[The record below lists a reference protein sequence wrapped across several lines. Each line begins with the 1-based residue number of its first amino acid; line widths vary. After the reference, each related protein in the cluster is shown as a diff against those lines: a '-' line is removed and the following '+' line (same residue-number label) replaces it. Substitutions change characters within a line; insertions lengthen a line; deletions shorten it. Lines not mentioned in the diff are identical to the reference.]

1 MIDDPYKVLGLER
14 GASDEEVKK
23 AYRRLAKKY
32 HPDANPGDEAAAR
45 KMQEI
50 NAAYEQIKNPPQADS
65 SGYGGGYSGGYS
77 GGYGGGYSRQSAGSS
92 RFADIRRLIN
102 GGRISEAEELLDGV
116 PSSQRDGEW
125 SFLKG
130 YICYSR
136 GWLDQAVSY
145 FQTACQQDPGNQEY
159 RNALNQLM
167 WQQQTGF
174 PRGGYQTMGGAGC
187 SMCDLCATLWCADCL
202 CSFCH

>member
-1 MIDDPYKVLGLER
+1 MKRKQTKKENSMMKNEDRGIFWEDAPAREWLEAYPIGNGRQGAMI
-14 GASDEEVKK
+14 
-23 AYRRLAKKY
+23 
-32 HPDANPGDEAAAR
+32 
-45 KMQEI
+45 
-50 NAAYEQIKNPPQADS
+50 
-65 SGYGGGYSGGYS
+65 YGGCGYERVQLNLDSLW
-77 GGYGGGYSRQSAGSS
+77 YGGHVDRINPEARENLKSVRQ
-92 RFADIRRLIN
+92 LILN
-102 GGRISEAEELLDGV
+102 GRISEAEELQDGL
-116 PSSQRDGEW
+116 PSYQRDGEW
-125 SFLKG
+125 TFLKG

-187 SMCDLCATLWCADCL
+187 SVCDLCVALWCTDCL